1 MIGSGSTA
9 RKVTIVLWA
18 ALALAATGGS
28 AASAAPS
35 HGHGSPPTVT
45 VGGNPIGVAV
55 DNATH
60 TVYVANN
67 ADNTVSVINAATCNA
82 RHTAGC
88 GQHPPTVK
96 VGAAPIGDAVDQRT
110 NTVYVVNTGDNTVSV
125 IDGRTC
131 NATVTSGCGT
141 VQTIPVG
148 SGPNVDAVNEKTDT
162 IYVAN
167 FGSNTVSAIDGA
179 TCNSMVTS
187 GCGKTPP
194 VVHVGSGPQGLGVD
208 AKTDT
213 VYDTNG
219 TGTVG
224 TVSVINGATCNATVT
239 SGCGQT
245 PATVKLIGP
254 ADGAAV
260 NDGHTRHTCSQQTLT
275 TQLH

>member
-1 MIGSGSTA
+1 M
-9 RKVTIVLWA
+9 
-18 ALALAATGGS
+18 
-28 AASAAPS
+28 
-35 HGHGSPPTVT
+35 
-45 VGGNPIGVAV
+45 GGNPIGVAV

-82 RHTAGC
+82 RDTADC
-88 GQHPPTVK
+88 GQHPATVK

-110 NTVYVVNTGDNTVSV
+110 DTVYVVNTGSNTVSV

-131 NATVTSGCGT
+131 NATVRSGCGT
-141 VQTIPVG
+141 VETIPVG
-148 SGPNVDAVNEKTDT
+148 SGPNVDAVDEKTDT

-219 TGTVG
+219 NGNVRLGLGDQRRHMQRDRHERVRPDTGH
-224 TVSVINGATCNATVT
+224 
-239 SGCGQT
+239 GQ
-245 PATVKLIGP
+245 
-254 ADGAAV
+254 ADRPGRRRRRSTTRR
-260 NDGHTRHTCSQQTLT
+260 TRHTCSPGADRRSARSR
-275 TQLH
+275 